1 MLKKTRE
8 QQEEMAKRAEQLL
21 MDYPSLIMKFTLL
34 IQAGMTVRRA
44 FQKISSDYLRNCPKE
59 GRYAYESRDDDL
71 P

>member
-1 MLKKTRE
+1 
-8 QQEEMAKRAEQLL
+8 MAKRAEQLL

-44 FQKISSDYLRNCPKE
+44 FQKISSDYLRNCPK
-59 GRYAYESRDDDL
+59 DDMHMK